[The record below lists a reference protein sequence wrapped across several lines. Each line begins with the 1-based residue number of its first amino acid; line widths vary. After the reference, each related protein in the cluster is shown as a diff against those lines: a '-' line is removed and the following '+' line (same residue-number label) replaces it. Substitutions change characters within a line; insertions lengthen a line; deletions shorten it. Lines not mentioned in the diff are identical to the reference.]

1 MFQINLQ
8 FSTMLYSKPASML
21 SLLPI
26 TQDGNPKAHFVQ
38 KLGEF
43 ESVPTSLYWNE
54 NDNILYIACANGTLE
69 FVKNMHKKVQ
79 KKEASQEVA
88 KGATRKTTDS
98 KSVLESST
106 TGMNAE
112 ENKKAKKSKVTF
124 DDSESENDEE
134 MGKPSEKENTA
145 TTKASNDDDDD
156 ILESDKE
163 NDFSGSPSKSS
174 KVAPPTPTNATM
186 DDNSDDDLAGPETQP
201 PPPRATV
208 TSDIE
213 SDDDDDDTSTSKSPM
228 KKLVKDDQATPTSES
243 PDKSMGSEDEFSLKD
258 ASPIAVKPAAKSAS
272 VSGRLSKQFKPLH
285 DESDDEADIFDDKDG
300 DATEQAT
307 KPTSKNTFIDD
318 EAEDAN
324 DEDEDTLDTMV
335 EEPTPEKTA
344 DKPATASN
352 DIASPAQDVDQEKAT
367 SGSIADSTGA
377 DNDQGFANYNNDDSE
392 DENSMAD
399 DVANFRK
406 NYQDNRAGVVLPE
419 PQAPFAPSSTPLDLE
434 RRYLCWNSVGSATS
448 SEEVHT
454 DENGTTSVQYRID
467 ITFRNSG
474 QRRPI
479 RIKDRNDHFIL
490 GSLGDDGAI
499 FATDLKSDDD
509 DLDDDED
516 MTGGLSGLVR
526 TKAALKKSQKQRARN
541 DSAGGSKIFFHR
553 YEAFTKMKDKDW
565 HFTLP
570 DGERVLGCASGL
582 GWAAAITS
590 RKFLRLFSTGGAQE
604 QMIWLPGNPVT
615 VVGRNRFL
623 AVFYHESM
631 PLQDGTQKLGC
642 MFYDAVSNRTI
653 TKGSVSCIS
662 TGSSL
667 SWAGFSDDCSL
678 VAMDSDGMI
687 SMLVATSIMDSG
699 ANDCEDSLVQPASWE
714 WAPMLD
720 TIGLRKSSDDSFWPV
735 TVYNGKLVCVPL
747 KGGIQYPDA
756 ARQPVTSALDFKMPF
771 AKSTIYHKKRY
782 EKIVSPLKACWLSFS
797 NVRHRD

>member
-1 MFQINLQ
+1 MFLGFYSFLQ
-8 FSTMLYSKPASML
+8 RCTQKLLLFFLL
-21 SLLPI
+21 SI
-26 TQDGNPKAHFVQ
+26 TQDGNLKAHFVQ

-54 NDNILYIACANGTLE
+54 NDNILYIACANGSLE
-69 FVKNMHKKVQ
+69 LVKNMHKKIQ
-79 KKEASQEVA
+79 KKEASQEVT
-88 KGATRKTTDS
+88 KGAARKTTDS

-106 TGMNAE
+106 SGKN
-112 ENKKAKKSKVTF
+112 AKKSKVTF
-124 DDSESENDEE
+124 DDSDSENDEE
-134 MGKPSEKENTA
+134 MGKPSEKKNTA
-145 TTKASNDDDDD
+145 TTKASNEDDDDDDDD
-156 ILESDKE
+156 IHESDKE
-163 NDFSGSPSKSS
+163 NDFPGSPDKSS
-174 KVAPPTPTNATM
+174 KVAPSTQMDM
-186 DDNSDDDLAGPETQP
+186 DDNSDDDSLGPETQP
-201 PPPRATV
+201 PQSRATA
-208 TSDIE
+208 TSDVE
-213 SDDDDDDTSTSKSPM
+213 SDDDDASTKKSPT
-228 KKLVKDDQATPTSES
+228 KKLVKDAHATPASES
-243 PDKSMGSEDEFSLKD
+243 PDKSIGSEDEFSLKD
-258 ASPIAVKPAAKSAS
+258 ASPIALTTAAKSAS
-272 VSGRLSKQFKPLH
+272 ASGRLSKQFKPLH
-285 DESDDEADIFDDKDG
+285 EESDDEGDIFDDKRSDG
-300 DATEQAT
+300 TEAP
-307 KPTSKNTFIDD
+307 KPASKNTFIDD
-318 EAEDAN
+318 EAEDVN
-324 DEDEDTLDTMV
+324 DEDENSLDAMA
-335 EEPTPEKTA
+335 EEPTPEKSA
-344 DKPATASN
+344 DKPAATLN
-352 DIASPAQDVDQEKAT
+352 DIASPAQDIDQEKAAT
-367 SGSIADSTGA
+367 GSIADISGA

-406 NYQDNRAGVVLPE
+406 NYQESRAGVVLTE

-448 SEEVHT
+448 SEEIHT
-454 DENGTTSVQYRID
+454 DENGTKSVQYRID

-582 GWAAAITS
+582 GWAAAVTS
-590 RKFLRLFSTGGAQE
+590 RKFLRLFTTGGAQE
-604 QMIWLPGNPVT
+604 QMIWLPGDPVT
-615 VVGRNRFL
+615 VVGSNRFL

-642 MFYDAVSNRTI
+642 MLYDAVSNRTI
-653 TKGSVSCIS
+653 TKGPVSCIS
-662 TGSSL
+662 AGSSL

-687 SMLVATSIMDSG
+687 SMLIATSIMENG
-699 ANDCEDSLVQPASWE
+699 ANDCADSLVQPASWE

-735 TVYNGKLVCVPL
+735 AVYNGKLVCVPL

-782 EKIVSPLKACWLSFS
+782 EKCVSVWLFDGSPFRLCCIAT
-797 NVRHRD
+797 NCN